1 MISPSSLEFACVTSP
16 PIMNGKNSNAYTVVR
31 DIYVTPQKGSS
42 NRLDSVEN
50 FGVTLTV
57 DIQEEAK
64 EAHQELHRHS

>member
-1 MISPSSLEFACVTSP
+1 
-16 PIMNGKNSNAYTVVR
+16 MNGKNSNAYTVVR